1 MALSVRF
8 FQGFPWRFI
17 LTTLDTETVTS
28 LERLASNRT
37 VTFRLN
43 QPAESRGQ
51 VPSWEPRINITD
63 VEPGLDAPHLSFD
76 DRLMYGFRREA
87 RNPDVWVVRFAGI
100 CTQLE
105 DVAQTD
111 NAVSNYTAFDPWQY
125 LYHRKLWDGT
135 GTVGED
141 GLEFS
146 GVTGNEVVATI
157 LDAAIAGDGPAFIEY
172 DAGTWDTTDTIEIT
186 FQQGT
191 SVGDALRQLVQLGGM
206 DIVFTPVYDP
216 VTKPGVCCSV
226 SVFTEAGTVQDG
238 AVFSWDVGRSLT
250 GISNLLDGDQ
260 LANEVLFHNGQGGP
274 LVSPSS
280 EDATSQSRYGVYTAE
295 QFFPAQ
301 RDEQPVVAMAD
312 FQLSIRN
319 QGRRTVSI
327 NPNPLLSP
335 KPFLDYT
342 LGDRVPVY
350 ATTNLRQAIP
360 WGNAPTVYQRVYG
373 IPITLGDD
381 GVETVRQLVASPDGF
396 A

>member
-1 MALSVRF
+1 
-8 FQGFPWRFI
+8 
-17 LTTLDTETVTS
+17 
-28 LERLASNRT
+28 

-43 QPAESRGQ
+43 QPAETRGQ
-51 VPSWEPRINITD
+51 VPSWDPRINITD
-63 VEPGLDAPHLSFD
+63 AETGLDAPHLSFD

-87 RNPDVWVVRFAGI
+87 RDPDVWVVRFAGV
-100 CTQLE
+100 CMQLE

-125 LYHRKLWDGT
+125 LYHRKLFDGT
-135 GTVGED
+135 GAVGED
-141 GLEFS
+141 GLVFTS
-146 GVTGNEVVATI
+146 TPGNEIASTI
-157 LDAAIAGDGPAFIEY
+157 LDASIAGDGPAFIEY
-172 DAGTWDTTDTIEIT
+172 TAASWDTTADLDIT

-191 SVGDALRQLVQLGGM
+191 SVGDALRQLVQTGSM
-206 DIVFTPVYDP
+206 DVVFTPVYDP
-216 VTKPGVCCSV
+216 VAKPGVCCNV
-226 SVFTEAGTVQDG
+226 HVYTQAGTVQD
-238 AVFSWDVGRSLT
+238 ASIFSWDVGRSLS

-280 EDATSQSRYGVYTAE
+280 ESTSSQTRYGVYTAE

-301 RDEQPVVAMAD
+301 TVEAAVVAMAD
-312 FQLSIRN
+312 LQLTLRS
-319 QGRRTVSI
+319 QGRRTVAI
-327 NPNPLLSP
+327 TPNPLLSP

-350 ATTNLRQAIP
+350 ATRNLRQAIP
-360 WGNAPTVYQRVYG
+360 WDNAPTVYQRVYG

-396 A
+396 T